1 VARSPW
7 LYNPTE
13 RIFISYE
20 DPASIGI
27 RAAYARSA
35 ALRGVFTWELS
46 GDDAQGSLLQAMAA
60 PFLPQSR

>member
-1 VARSPW
+1 MAQAPW

-20 DPASIGI
+20 DPTSIGL
-27 RAAYARSA
+27 RADFAKA
-35 ALRGVFTWELS
+35 AKLRGVFTWELT

-60 PFLPQSR
+60 PFLAQSR